1 MSTPIQHRVYALPS
15 SRNGASTARYVRVG
29 YVAIAVLLVPF
40 ATAGLALVVPTS
52 AAAPGT
58 VTVIDAAVVVP
69 APHGGTV
76 EALWIADGDHVEAR
90 QRIAEIGDLEAI
102 AKLTT
107 ASREIVRLD
116 LKEARLIAERDGA
129 AQFAAP
135 LGIDLSDPAIKMF
148 FDDEVAE
155 FSARQHGMS
164 DQKTALSLRLANL
177 QRDVDAAEELLQM
190 RLKDRDRNERDLANV
205 RLDSGRNDFRHA
217 QMGELERESVRVST
231 LVATTKTQIA
241 KLKTELGKVTAQL
254 AELTDA
260 VRRRAVA
267 ELGDI
272 RNQLRDGRAVFA
284 ALSERPSTSTI
295 VAPVSGRI
303 IDLSP
308 FKRGVTI
315 TASQILLRIV
325 PDDRT
330 MIVTAPYETSV
341 TGTVTPGDRAIVR
354 YSPNAIHSTV
364 EIEGRV
370 SGMSAGDAASG
381 MPHTGSITIDI
392 ASDALLQIDPT
403 LHPRPGTTAEVRL
416 PDAQTVAVRD
426 AIKPLGMV
434 FARAH
439 HTP

>member
-15 SRNGASTARYVRVG
+15 SRNGASTARYIRVG
-29 YVAIAVLLVPF
+29 YAAMSALLVTF
-40 ATAGLALVVPTS
+40 
-52 AAAPGT
+52 AAASVALIGPALPGVSGT

-76 EALWIADGDHVEAR
+76 EALWIADGDHVDAR

-107 ASREIVRLD
+107 ASREIVRLG

-135 LGIDLSDPAIKMF
+135 LDIDLSDPAIKMF

-177 QRDVDAAEELLQM
+177 QRDVDAAAELLQM

-272 RNQLRDGRAVFA
+272 RNQFRDARAVFV
-284 ALSERPSTSTI
+284 ALSERPGTSTI

-303 IDLSP
+303 IDLAP
-308 FKRGVTI
+308 FKRGGTI

-341 TGTVTPGDRAIVR
+341 IAKVMHGDRAIVR
-354 YSPNAIHSTV
+354 YSPNATPSTIEV
-364 EIEGRV
+364 EGRV
-370 SGMSAGDAASG
+370 RGIDPGDASSNA
-381 MPHTGSITIDI
+381 P
-392 ASDALLQIDPT
+392 
-403 LHPRPGTTAEVRL
+403 
-416 PDAQTVAVRD
+416 
-426 AIKPLGMV
+426 
-434 FARAH
+434 
-439 HTP
+439 